1 MAPRKTTI
9 TKTARAPR
17 TAPVTAAVA
26 TPTIPEFAIDRARMS
41 TRDLLLFQE
50 LAQFANL
57 APSEQNALTLKM
69 APMLERVI
77 VGGMPDL
84 PIERFGDLITAFF
97 AKLQDAADTKN

>member
-1 MAPRKTTI
+1 MAPRKTVI
-9 TKTARAPR
+9 TKTARAARP
-17 TAPVTAAVA
+17 AAVTAVA
-26 TPTIPEFAIDRARMS
+26 APTIPAFAIDRTKMS

>member
-9 TKTARAPR
+9 TKTARTPR
-17 TAPVTAAVA
+17 TAPVAVA
-26 TPTIPEFAIDRARMS
+26 APTIPPFAIDRTKMS

-57 APSEQNALTLKM
+57 APAEQNALTLKM
-69 APMLERVI
+69 APMLDRVI

-84 PIERFGDLITAFF
+84 PIAQFGDLINAFF
-97 AKLQDAADTKN
+97 AQMQDAADTKN